1 MPPSPPQ
8 FIPIKVSVL
17 NRKRTYGIANIDYFA
32 CLQPPFVK
40 RRTRCPPRKRERRDR
55 GGEEG
60 HIRESEHGLLVKI
73 EAPPQQKHIVCRKG
87 EGERSNGDDGRE
99 ERREGQRCERDGRC
113 GGWLAR
119 EIMERWRA
127 EKLEKVKE
135 AR

>member
-1 MPPSPPQ
+1 MPAAEA
-8 FIPIKVSVL
+8 
-17 NRKRTYGIANIDYFA
+17 RKEGQGWRRGPYKRVRAR
-32 CLQPPFVK
+32 PFG
-40 RRTRCPPRKRERRDR
+40 EDR
-55 GGEEG
+55 
-60 HIRESEHGLLVKI
+60 S
-73 EAPPQQKHIVCRKG
+73 PPQQKHIVCRKG

-127 EKLEKVKE
+127 EKLGKVKE

>member
-1 MPPSPPQ
+1 M
-8 FIPIKVSVL
+8 
-17 NRKRTYGIANIDYFA
+17 
-32 CLQPPFVK
+32 
-40 RRTRCPPRKRERRDR
+40 
-55 GGEEG
+55 
-60 HIRESEHGLLVKI
+60 VKI

-119 EIMERWRA
+119 EIMERCMRA
-127 EKLEKVKE
+127 EKLGKVKE

>member
-1 MPPSPPQ
+1 M
-8 FIPIKVSVL
+8 
-17 NRKRTYGIANIDYFA
+17 
-32 CLQPPFVK
+32 
-40 RRTRCPPRKRERRDR
+40 PPRKRERRDR

-119 EIMERWRA
+119 EIMERCMEGREA
-127 EKLEKVKE
+127 GKGEGGEMNE
-135 AR
+135 ARSKKHKRRGASVSIGIYAASSLPQTRPVSGVS